1 MILRKYT
8 DFVDSAINENVQ
20 NAKIWLKKR
29 ALADKKTKMSR
40 GGEEDKNIT
49 LSPEEVRA
57 IENDKSFLKIKEL
70 LERSPGWVLTFTKF
84 FFNEGVP
91 FEDLEIMYKKLKD
104 YRSELSS
111 LPMTVEKY
119 ADIVPSNSD
128 LRKGFERLG
137 DDIEKLRLNRITKKF
152 VERLPGDFVVT
163 NPNAK
168 DKGVNVPSIKRAYA
182 DLSSETIKQKVAD
195 IAKAFEEF
203 GKDPDGTI
211 NAKKNKELQD
221 LFFEKIRRY
230 RNLNEVIQGALSY
243 IKSANNAQISKFLQA
258 MKKVNEKYG
267 ELNGVEVVYDNNNI
281 LIVEIRSYFANKDL
295 NANTSHCIKDSP
307 SQWDNYVGADN
318 NFNKQYYIY
327 NFNLS
332 PADNKSV
339 IGITIKPKYEIRACH
354 LKNDEN
360 FASSIKQ
367 YMKSLGIPFEI
378 LEPMTKEEIEI
389 KKKRV
394 IANKEVVQEG
404 ISLKSLIKCYENGAD
419 PNAQQGKPLINA
431 VKEND
436 FERTKWL
443 LEHGAMPNMGSAI
456 KSAQNL
462 DMIKLLVSYGATLT
476 NEIFA
481 KAANDYGAVKFLI
494 DAGMDVNFE
503 QSLPLRKAVALNNLE
518 IVKLLL
524 DNGADVAARR
534 FMAIKTSIDCNS
546 SEEIL
551 KLLCQSLVDRKV
563 PVSKSTVAEF
573 FGWTQSSIKFDESRR
588 KVLEDFA
595 EKVGLTKK
603 EISTII
609 KEKTK

>member
-1 MILRKYT
+1 
-8 DFVDSAINENVQ
+8 
-20 NAKIWLKKR
+20 
-29 ALADKKTKMSR
+29 
-40 GGEEDKNIT
+40 
-49 LSPEEVRA
+49 
-57 IENDKSFLKIKEL
+57 
-70 LERSPGWVLTFTKF
+70 
-84 FFNEGVP
+84 
-91 FEDLEIMYKKLKD
+91 
-104 YRSELSS
+104 
-111 LPMTVEKY
+111 
-119 ADIVPSNSD
+119 
-128 LRKGFERLG
+128 
-137 DDIEKLRLNRITKKF
+137 
-152 VERLPGDFVVT
+152 
-163 NPNAK
+163 
-168 DKGVNVPSIKRAYA
+168 
-182 DLSSETIKQKVAD
+182 
-195 IAKAFEEF
+195 
-203 GKDPDGTI
+203 
-211 NAKKNKELQD
+211 
-221 LFFEKIRRY
+221 
-230 RNLNEVIQGALSY
+230 
-243 IKSANNAQISKFLQA
+243 
-258 MKKVNEKYG
+258 
-267 ELNGVEVVYDNNNI
+267 
-281 LIVEIRSYFANKDL
+281 
-295 NANTSHCIKDSP
+295 
-307 SQWDNYVGADN
+307 
-318 NFNKQYYIY
+318 
-327 NFNLS
+327 
-332 PADNKSV
+332 
-339 IGITIKPKYEIRACH
+339 
-354 LKNDEN
+354 
-360 FASSIKQ
+360 
-367 YMKSLGIPFEI
+367 MKSLDIPFEI

-404 ISLKSLIKCYENGAD
+404 ISLKSLIKCYEDGAD

-443 LEHGAMPNMGSAI
+443 LEHGAMPNMGSSI

-503 QSLPLRKAVALNNLE
+503 QSLPLRKSVALNNLE

-524 DNGADVAARR
+524 DSGADAAARR

-563 PVSKSTVAEF
+563 PVSKNTVAEF